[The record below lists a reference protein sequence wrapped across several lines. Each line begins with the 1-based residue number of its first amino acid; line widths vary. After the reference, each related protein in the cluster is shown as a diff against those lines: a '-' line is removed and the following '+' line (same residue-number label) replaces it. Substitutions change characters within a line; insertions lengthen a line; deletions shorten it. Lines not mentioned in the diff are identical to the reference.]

1 MDTFISL
8 IVVMISRVYAYVHT
22 SELTKLYTL
31 NMCSFCNQLYL
42 NKSVK
47 NEKKKGRWEV
57 IW

>member
-31 NMCSFCNQLYL
+31 NKCSFCNQLYL

-47 NEKKKGRWEV
+47 NEKKKR
-57 IW
+57 